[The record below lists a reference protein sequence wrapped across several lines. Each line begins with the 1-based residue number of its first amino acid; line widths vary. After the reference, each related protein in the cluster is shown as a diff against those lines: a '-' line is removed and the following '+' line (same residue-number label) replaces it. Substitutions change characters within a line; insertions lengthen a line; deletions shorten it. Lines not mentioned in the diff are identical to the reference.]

1 MRSYAASSEAKAFD
15 SRSRSWRSR
24 SGLGDDEDQ
33 IVHATAVQPEEEAI
47 LDQYFE
53 HMTNR
58 DLHEIWNAVHVPL
71 KISRNTR
78 LGLHLG
84 GVSLDGT
91 SSGEPPF
98 PDTKVTL
105 VEPDGL
111 IGAWNRDAAGQ
122 VEKQVR
128 ESTETEEGAKL
139 VRISSV
145 SDQRQR
151 FSRKGS
157 DGVKYLQ
164 KVCSHAGNSNETA
177 RLEVVFTTQVR
188 YEFTYKGRACTGSA
202 IHVAALHGAGAPILQ
217 TLIDS
222 QADPEEEATFMKQ
235 GQPGNFQAIHLAAG
249 RGHVGVIKMLLDA
262 GVNPDSKTQQNWK
275 LNYTAL
281 HEAAFF
287 QQSAAVMLLLSRK
300 ADTRALNLSG
310 QTALHIAALQGIDA
324 SGEPTCCKMLV
335 AFEADIQA
343 KDTRGKTP
351 LDLAMENGRY
361 PYSRLYVLTGTT
373 FDELLEVARSSPG
386 AASELLRDHRSNR
399 NAIHSSWIHAL
410 SQEASEE
417 DIMTKWISLVGIS
430 PQAGE
435 AVIEALSV
443 VPEVR
448 NATHHS
454 LPRRAS
460 IPEGKGFLCEYMP
473 SSIWEYSTT
482 TEEEQY
488 PDWHQKLCPGLEAP
502 KKRAGPATAKGQG
515 MLRKLYAFVTGQSR
529 DKSKSELH
537 AAIVEDKNHMNQA
550 EGLKP
555 TLPGQD
561 AGGELVPV
569 QVMIVKLPGIICPSV
584 MHVLSEIED
593 RNIFSKIGVRAI
605 IGYTWEA
612 VVQYHYY
619 AKTTQRVVMLALLFI
634 WVLKPP
640 PENSI
645 TRKAFWSI
653 FFMLV
658 HLELLNELLEVR
670 GYIIKLRQPEL
681 YFRKKKNLFDYMS
694 ISSGLALLYMT
705 LQDYKIEDWHIFLA
719 GIILGRW
726 IMLTWTCRAFGW
738 AGQRILP
745 ILQASF
751 VPMSGIML
759 VTTFIFA
766 GFWHAFAALKTGARG
781 ADNDQLE
788 VLIGTIRLLL
798 LGDGDGVNTVLQ
810 LYDAVEGGS
819 LVTFVFLCAAVTVF
833 CICILNLF
841 IAVHGE
847 AYDTVQE
854 VAHISFLQERAAISL
869 QCLLM
874 PKWPP
879 AGWGSDFYFSN
890 PVRVAVGVYV
900 LSFALWII
908 LLLPDELHASV
919 ASAALLLGAFLAE
932 CILAQ
937 LPWEKEKAHHHFLW
951 VCHRK
956 DYEEEEHIEE
966 SAAGEGG
973 GGRLGS
979 VKSNARILHNKM
991 EKNLAKLMGDFD
1003 RKSRG
1008 LEGRLGYVDA
1018 CLQHLE
1024 TKIEDAISEIQ
1035 LPPVV
1040 E

>member
-1 MRSYAASSEAKAFD
+1 
-15 SRSRSWRSR
+15 
-24 SGLGDDEDQ
+24 
-33 IVHATAVQPEEEAI
+33 
-47 LDQYFE
+47 LD
-53 HMTNR
+53 
-58 DLHEIWNAVHVPL
+58 
-71 KISRNTR
+71 
-78 LGLHLG
+78 

-98 PDTKVTL
+98 PNTNVTL

-111 IGAWNRDAAGQ
+111 IGAWNRAAGQ
-122 VEKQVR
+122 VEQVTA
-128 ESTETEEGAKL
+128 STETEEASTI

-164 KVCSHAGNSNETA
+164 KVCSRAGNSNETA

-222 QADPEEEATFMKQ
+222 QANPEEEATFMKQ
-235 GQPGNFQAIHLAAG
+235 GQLGHFQAIHLAAG
-249 RGHVGVIKMLLDA
+249 RGHVGVLKMLLDA
-262 GVNPDSKTQQNWK
+262 GVNPDTKTQQNWK
-275 LNYTAL
+275 PNYTAL

-287 QQSAAVMLLLSRK
+287 QQSAAVMLLLSRN
-300 ADTRALNLSG
+300 ADTRALNVTG
-310 QTALHIAALQGIDA
+310 QTALHIAALQGLDA

-335 AFEADIQA
+335 AYQADIQA
-343 KDTRGKTP
+343 KDSRGKTP
-351 LDLAMENGRY
+351 LNLAMENGRY

-373 FDELLEVARSSPG
+373 FDELLKVARSSPG

-417 DIMTKWISLVGIS
+417 DVMTKWISLVGIS

-443 VPEVR
+443 VPDVK
-448 NATHHS
+448 NGTHHP
-454 LPRRAS
+454 LPRRGS

-473 SSIWEYSTT
+473 SSTWEYYE
-482 TEEEQY
+482 TEDQPY
-488 PDWHQKLCPGLEAP
+488 PEWHQKLCPGLETH
-502 KKRAGPATAKGQG
+502 KKRAGPATTKSQG

-529 DKSKSELH
+529 DKSKSNLVG
-537 AAIVEDKNHMNQA
+537 AYVEETNLTNQA
-550 EGLKP
+550 DGLKSA
-555 TLPGQD
+555 LPGQD

-569 QVMIVKLPGIICPSV
+569 QVFIVKLPGIICPSV
-584 MHVLSEIED
+584 MHVLSSIQD

-605 IGYTWEA
+605 VGYTWNA

-619 AKTTQRVVMLALLFI
+619 AKTAQRIVMLALLFI
-634 WVLKPP
+634 WVLSPP
-640 PENSI
+640 PENSG

-653 FFMLV
+653 FFTLV

-670 GYIIKLRQPEL
+670 GYIVKLRQPEL

-694 ISSGLALLYMT
+694 ISSGLVLLYMT
-705 LQDYKIEDWHIFLA
+705 FQDYKIEEWHIFLA

-726 IMLTWTCRAFGW
+726 VMLTWTCRAFGW

-751 VPMSGIML
+751 VPMAGIML

-766 GFWHAFAALKTGARG
+766 GFGHAFAALTTGG
-781 ADNDQLE
+781 ANTDQLE

-798 LGDGDGVNTVLQ
+798 LGDGDGVNTVLA
-810 LYDAVEGGS
+810 LYDGVETGS
-819 LVTFVFLCAAVTVF
+819 VVTFVFLCAAVTVF

-879 AGWGSDFYFSN
+879 VGWGSAYYLSN

-908 LLLPDELHASV
+908 LLLSDELHASV
-919 ASAALLLGAFLAE
+919 ASAALLLGVFLAE
-932 CILAQ
+932 CILSQ
-937 LPWEKEKAHHHFLW
+937 LPWEKEVGHQHFLW

-966 SAAGEGG
+966 SAPVEGG

-979 VKSNARILHNKM
+979 VKSNARVLHNKM

-1008 LEGRLGYVDA
+1008 LEGRLVYVDA